1 MVGDQL
7 AVGPDMAAGHV
18 GHDGIVHPHTGCSD
32 ASVRL
37 VMVNGMLTPGHAR

>member
-1 MVGDQL
+1 VL
-7 AVGPDMAAGHV
+7 VV

-32 ASVRL
+32 APVRR